1 MPDFSLELPA
11 DFADYEWEV
20 EAKGWFSQPRIN
32 ASRKRYLLNFYDP
45 ARLARAINDELERGR
60 VFFEPNLVIVQSIT
74 RTSMEQAVALLMES
88 GELTNMVEE

>member
-1 MPDFSLELPA
+1 MPGFSLELPA

-20 EAKGWFSQPRIN
+20 EAKGWFSQARIN
-32 ASRKRYLLNFYDP
+32 ASGKRYLLNFYDP
-45 ARLARAINDELERGR
+45 ARLAQAINDELERGR